1 MLYAPDGTQ
10 LADNDDRSSDPHY
23 TNSLIDRVMLPVSG
37 IYRIEVR
44 DLLNQNAG
52 GYTLVIDSLPP
63 GAPDTHAVADVPPS
77 PSATLVFG
85 PSPTLAFTFAP
96 TSTLPPVSPNA
107 TDSPP

>member
-1 MLYAPDGTQ
+1 M
-10 LADNDDRSSDPHY
+10 
-23 TNSLIDRVMLPVSG
+23 ILPASG

-63 GAPDTHAVADVPPS
+63 GAPTPTPSPTFTPS